1 MEKLGSVEPAHP
13 VPGAEPAAG
22 AAKVEGALGDEGA
35 TLASSKL
42 FRCECV
48 RRWLPPAYREELYHV
63 LRLTGP
69 LVSAGQLKPCCL
81 ERALIGLHSFT
92 GFPGR
97 KVNLLG
103 MTQPNSA
110 ITCEM

>member
-81 ERALIGLHSFT
+81 SDWPTFFYW
-92 GFPGR
+92 FP
-97 KVNLLG
+97 LTG
-103 MTQPNSA
+103 MTQSNGA